1 MIRSRTPTLLSIA
14 VLVSGAAIAQ
24 VGTNTAVL
32 NPNLAGAEEMAAAPH
47 VTVLLAAA
55 IVEGRP
61 YLNMTDFDAML
72 ARNWLSEEQ
81 RGDVYTRL
89 FVPINLNSAPEAELL
104 MVPGAGRRMAHEFDE
119 YRPYDGGLVE
129 FRREMGKYVD
139 DEEVARFEQYVFVPL
154 DPNTASREDLLT
166 IPGVGPRMAHEFEEY
181 RPWRSVE
188 QFRREIGKYVDENEV
203 ARLER
208 YIVIG

>member
-47 VTVLLAAA
+47 VPALLAAA

-72 ARNWLSEEQ
+72 ARNSLSEEQ

-89 FVPINLNSAPEAELL
+89 FVPVNLNSAPEAELL

-129 FRREMGKYVD
+129 FRREIGKYVD
-139 DEEVARFEQYVFVPL
+139 DDEVARLEQYVFVPL
-154 DPNTASREDLLT
+154 DPNTASRDDLLT